1 MRKSNRKIFIM
12 VLVLA
17 VVVSLGAYAANEGGE
32 KTDKRVQSGAQGA
45 SCCASGYDSRGT
57 DSNLREDDIRKL
69 REERSLFFQKIE
81 PLRQSFYEKSDTLR
95 DELNK
100 NNPDTEIT
108 ARMQGDISDLRAQ
121 LAKERTKYF
130 IKIKEINPNLLQGS
144 CNSAIS
150 NKSSVGASCCQ
161 Q

>member
-1 MRKSNRKIFIM
+1 MRKVNRKIFIM
-12 VLVLA
+12 VLFLTA
-17 VVVSLGAYAANEGGE
+17 VVSLGAYAASGGEE
-32 KTDKRVQSGAQGA
+32 KTDKRVQQGA
-45 SCCASGYDSRGT
+45 SCCGGGYDSRGT
-57 DSNLREDDIRKL
+57 DSDLREDDIKKL
-69 REERSLFFQKIE
+69 REERSLFLQKIE

-95 DELNK
+95 GELNK
-100 NNPDTEIT
+100 KNPDTELA

-144 CNSAIS
+144 CNSATS
-150 NKSSVGASCCQ
+150 NKSPTGASCCQ